1 MSRFHAFKKHLVAYF
16 CLLDSI
22 LQYYINFKRSS
33 GKRHNDYAGLTIS
46 DSEID
51 DLFGQSKEQCET
63 VFQTS
68 TRDEINNL
76 QKNIAAIETDFAQNG
91 KKNRLYNLKSI
102 FQLTDSH
109 IIVLIIALAPELSG
123 KYEKIYAYIQD
134 DITRKLPTV
143 ELVCTLLDLLN
154 CSELS
159 HDFFHN
165 FSPLIHYN
173 LLQIFPDTSREY
185 TPFSSRYIKVDE

>member
-91 KKNRLYNLKSI
+91 KKNRLYNS
-102 FQLTDSH
+102 
-109 IIVLIIALAPELSG
+109 
-123 KYEKIYAYIQD
+123 
-134 DITRKLPTV
+134 
-143 ELVCTLLDLLN
+143 
-154 CSELS
+154 
-159 HDFFHN
+159 
-165 FSPLIHYN
+165 
-173 LLQIFPDTSREY
+173 TS
-185 TPFSSRYIKVDE
+185 V